1 MKQSRGRP
9 TCRRI
14 VSETP
19 EHRYFKPAGIPM
31 HLLRE
36 ITLSVDE
43 FEALRLADILGLY
56 QDEAARSMGVSR
68 ATFGRIVETARRKT
82 AEALLHGQALR
93 IEGGSYMESKHHA
106 GAAKAQCIC
115 PKCGVTVAHQR
126 GIPCRETRCPACN
139 TVMLREGS
147 EHHQALLD
155 KKQKK
160 QTGETQ

>member
-14 VSETP
+14 VSELP

-31 HLLRE
+31 SLLRE
-36 ITLSVDE
+36 VTLSVDE

-56 QDEAARSMGVSR
+56 QDEAARRMGVSR
-68 ATFGRIVETARRKT
+68 ATFGRIVETARRKS

-93 IEGGSYMESKHHA
+93 IEGGTYMEGKQYSDAAHA
-106 GAAKAQCIC
+106 SCIC
-115 PKCGVTVAHQR
+115 PKCGTTVAHQR
-126 GIPCRETRCPACN
+126 GIPCRETRCPSCN
-139 TVMLREGS
+139 GAMLREGS
-147 EHHQALLD
+147 VHHQALLE

-160 QTGETQ
+160 QSGEQQ

>member
-1 MKQSRGRP
+1 MKQPRGRP
-9 TCRRI
+9 ICRRI

-43 FEALRLADILGLY
+43 FEALRLADIQGLY

-68 ATFGRIVETARRKT
+68 ATFGRIVESARRKT
-82 AEALLHGQALR
+82 AEALLHGLALR
-93 IEGGSYMESKHHA
+93 IEGGTYMENTHRYGA
-106 GAAKAQCIC
+106 GEARCIC
-115 PKCGVTVAHQR
+115 PKCGSTVAHQQ

-139 TVMLREGS
+139 AVMLREGS
-147 EHHQALLD
+147 AHHQAVLE
-155 KKQKK
+155 KQQKK
-160 QTGETQ
+160 QSGEQQ